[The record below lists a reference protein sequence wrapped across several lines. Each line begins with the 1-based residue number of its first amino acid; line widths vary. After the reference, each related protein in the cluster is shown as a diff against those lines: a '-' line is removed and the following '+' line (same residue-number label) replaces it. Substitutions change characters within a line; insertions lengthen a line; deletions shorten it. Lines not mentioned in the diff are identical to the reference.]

1 MNVLWVEPQY
11 VLIRNKNIPRIE
23 FANSSS
29 SNGRMGI
36 GILGQD
42 TCFYIWCL
50 LSKSPCFSCLHL
62 VFGWQRTAASSF
74 WSACWFSRDWLVTHS
89 LPSEF
94 LLRLFP
100 TLLWFRVSW
109 LEGNFALSFNE
120 PESVWSCPLPVLF
133 CPAAS
138 VMKSRVR
145 EGWESGLGTDLQP
158 KAFSA
163 TLLNPSI
170 LRGNIEDLGRVI
182 NEPV

>member
-1 MNVLWVEPQY
+1 MVLHVMSSQQI
-11 VLIRNKNIPRIE
+11 VLYLLSFSRVQVAEYCTFISLK
-23 FANSSS
+23 
-29 SNGRMGI
+29 
-36 GILGQD
+36 
-42 TCFYIWCL
+42 CL
-50 LSKSPCFSCLHL
+50 L
-62 VFGWQRTAASSF
+62 VFKRLA
-74 WSACWFSRDWLVTHS
+74 RHS

-94 LLRLFP
+94 LSRLFL

-109 LEGNFALSFNE
+109 LEGNVALSFNE

-158 KAFSA
+158 KAFS
-163 TLLNPSI
+163 TTFLIPSI
-170 LRGNIEDLGRVI
+170 LRGNIEDLGWVI